1 MMRTRPELLRALS
14 SLAALTVI
22 VLPGIATAETC
33 TGFQWSVDTEL
44 GWAAAPEAQA
54 VQTEGKIVSIP
65 NKAIDVALQPA
76 PTVKLPA
83 ASDIKKQAIPKDSFS
98 GWFSIGGI
106 AKAGLY
112 QITISNHAWIDVVQ
126 NNELVQSTAFSGDKN
141 CKTLRK
147 SVQYELSEGPAIVQ
161 ISGSPDKTMRLTIRE
176 AVKK

>member
-1 MMRTRPELLRALS
+1 MMRIRPARLRALS

-22 VLPGIATAETC
+22 GLPGIASAETC
-33 TGFQWSVDTEL
+33 TGFQWSVETEL
-44 GWAAAPEAQA
+44 GWAAAVDAQT
-54 VQTEGKIVSIP
+54 VEMGGKIDSIS

-83 ASDIKKQAIPKDSFS
+83 ASDIKKQAISKDSFS
-98 GWFSIGGI
+98 GWFSIGSV

-112 QITISNHAWIDVVQ
+112 QITISNHAWIDIVQ